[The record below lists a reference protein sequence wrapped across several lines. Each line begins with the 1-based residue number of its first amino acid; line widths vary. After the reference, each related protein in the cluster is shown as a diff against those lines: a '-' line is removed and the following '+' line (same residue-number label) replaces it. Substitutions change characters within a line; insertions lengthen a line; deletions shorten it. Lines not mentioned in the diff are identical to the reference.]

1 MILCSCNVITD
12 SAVRETLA
20 SPNPP
25 RTPSQVHRH
34 LGCKAQCG
42 RCVRSMRKL
51 LDDAAE
57 SGQSCAESPAEKVA

>member
-1 MILCSCNVITD
+1 MILCSCNVISD
-12 SAVRETLA
+12 NAVRESLA

-42 RCVRSMRKL
+42 RCVRSIREML
-51 LDDAAE
+51 GQAVPDCPAAE
-57 SGQSCAESPAEKVA
+57 TPTANVA